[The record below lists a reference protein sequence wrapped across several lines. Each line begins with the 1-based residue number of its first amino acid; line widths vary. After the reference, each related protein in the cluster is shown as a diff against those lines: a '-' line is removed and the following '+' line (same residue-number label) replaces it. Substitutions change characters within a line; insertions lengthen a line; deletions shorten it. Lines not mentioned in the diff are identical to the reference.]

1 MTRGLTISQHCL
13 KHKCS
18 PLASL
23 GAAQGKDLTTDHVS
37 ARGPTIA
44 CMSNH
49 DEMNSPSTQANGAP
63 SNTALQRHIITELHT
78 KPTISPADEVQ
89 RRVQFLAD
97 YLKATGTKG
106 FVLGISGGQDSSLA
120 GRLAQLACE
129 KLREEGT
136 EAQFYAVRLPHGVQA
151 DEDDAQRALQ
161 FIQPD
166 HSLTV
171 NIQQATAAT
180 AEAVSQALE
189 AAGHNGSVGDFN
201 KGNIKARQRMV
212 AQYAIAGELR
222 LLVIGTDH
230 AAENVTGFFT
240 KFGDGAADIL
250 PLFGLSKRQGAALLE
265 HLGAPSSLWQKVP
278 TADLEEDRPGLA
290 DEEALGVTYRAI
302 DNYIEGTGD
311 VSAPDRERI
320 EHLWRVGEHKR
331 HLPVTPSDTWWRPE
345 QA

>member
-1 MTRGLTISQHCL
+1 
-13 KHKCS
+13 
-18 PLASL
+18 
-23 GAAQGKDLTTDHVS
+23 
-37 ARGPTIA
+37 
-44 CMSNH
+44 MSNP
-49 DEMNSPSTQANGAP
+49 EQTTSNTQAP
-63 SNTALQRHIITELHT
+63 EPTTSTTELQRHIIAELHT
-78 KPTISPADEVQ
+78 KPAISPADEVQ
-89 RRVQFLAD
+89 RRVNFLAD

-129 KLREEGT
+129 QLRAEGVD
-136 EAQFYAVRLPHGVQA
+136 AQFYAVRLPHGVQA
-151 DEDDAQRALQ
+151 DEDDAQRALR

-171 NIQQATAAT
+171 NIADATTAT
-180 AEAVSQALE
+180 AEAVGQALE
-189 AAGHNGSVGDFN
+189 AAGHSGQVGDFN

-265 HLGAPSSLWQKVP
+265 HLGAPSALWQKVP

-302 DNYIEGTGD
+302 DNYIEGTGA
-311 VSAPDRERI
+311 VSAAERERI
-320 EHLWRVGEHKR
+320 EHLWHVGRHKR
-331 HLPVTPSDTWWRPE
+331 HLPVTPSDTWWRLDDA
-345 QA
+345 Q